1 MVTIAD
7 AVNGCFELFGGA
19 FLMLNVQ
26 RLMRD
31 KRVAGVRIAPV
42 MFFTAWGF
50 WNLYYYPSLG
60 QWASFAGGIAVV
72 GVNTL
77 WIGLALWYGRRR
89 SDGRG

>member
-1 MVTIAD
+1 MTIAD
-7 AVNGCFELFGGA
+7 VVNGCFELFGGA

-31 KRVAGVRIAPV
+31 KRVAGVRISPV
-42 MFFTAWGF
+42 VFFTAWGF

-77 WIGLALWYGRRR
+77 WIGLALWYGRKSR
-89 SDGRG
+89 D